1 MQAPVPHGDYQ
12 LLIADGESAGEMH
25 GVGAPERVARGQL
38 AGAALDRLG
47 ELDRTRCRPEVLPG
61 PFGDYETALIEVMV
75 AGGGRKRGAH
85 FRVSQPAGQSGVAA
99 VPQLGSELAAGLVH
113 HELHQGA

>member
-12 LLIADGESAGEMH
+12 LLIADGQSAGKMH
-25 GVGAPERVARGQL
+25 GAGTSERVARGQL

-61 PFGDYETALIEVMV
+61 PFGGCETALIEVMV
-75 AGGGRKRGAH
+75 AGGGRGAGYARMPRGD
-85 FRVSQPAGQSGVAA
+85 P
-99 VPQLGSELAAGLVH
+99 PGLT
-113 HELHQGA
+113 AR